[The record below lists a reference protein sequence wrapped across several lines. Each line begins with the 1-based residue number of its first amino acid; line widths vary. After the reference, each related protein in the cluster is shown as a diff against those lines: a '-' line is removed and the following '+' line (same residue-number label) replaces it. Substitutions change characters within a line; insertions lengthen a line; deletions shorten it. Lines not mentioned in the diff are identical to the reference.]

1 MMPDLFEEKTMQ
13 THHILFVIWFAV
25 VGVWLLNE
33 FNRKNKK

>member
-1 MMPDLFEEKTMQ
+1 MQ

-25 VGVWLLNE
+25 VGVWLRNQ